1 MVKEKMQCLFL
12 LDHVSHRARRKIAMI
27 CGEEDLETR
36 EREREGRRRSE
47 TNTQRDE
54 RDK

>member
-36 EREREGRRRSE
+36 EREGRRGSE